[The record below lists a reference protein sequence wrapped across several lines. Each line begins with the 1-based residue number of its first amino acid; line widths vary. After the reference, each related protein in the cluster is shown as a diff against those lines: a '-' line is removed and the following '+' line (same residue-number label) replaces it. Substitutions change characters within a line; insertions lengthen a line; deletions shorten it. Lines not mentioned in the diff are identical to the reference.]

1 MLFRSILCRNGVM
14 QLTIKG
20 LIANIAVV
28 AVPVVAGVVVY
39 IAVCYILGV
48 TESRQVAE
56 MLKKRIVH

>member
-1 MLFRSILCRNGVM
+1 M